1 MSNSR
6 ILTHAVSNLFK
17 EWRFLFS
24 KKYAKKSLLFKTLFF
39 GFCVGFFSCVIFLSA
54 VHKASE
60 KRRQQAFAQQEALY
74 QASGEAIL
82 PLDQEKQ
89 VFNSFLSGI
98 EQAEKMAQDWSGV
111 HRDTAVIFSTPSAAG
126 ALPEKIETLLQ
137 CKIENPS
144 ADYPVC
150 NGAYYKFYEF
160 YCTNKTCH
168 WTFCRK
174 GSMDHSC
181 IYSGSGFWGR
191 DSYEWKHSLQVLFP
205 QAEPLARWVGQ
216 RYDWEIYNLK

>member
-1 MSNSR
+1 MI
-6 ILTHAVSNLFK
+6 ILSVDSSSLVTTVALLRDEFILGEYTLNFK
-17 EWRFLFS
+17 REHS
-24 KKYAKKSLLFKTLFF
+24 
-39 GFCVGFFSCVIFLSA
+39 VIL
-54 VHKASE
+54 
-60 KRRQQAFAQQEALY
+60 
-74 QASGEAIL
+74 
-82 PLDQEKQ
+82 
-89 VFNSFLSGI
+89 
-98 EQAEKMAQDWSGV
+98 M
-111 HRDTAVIFSTPSAAG
+111 
-126 ALPEKIETLLQ
+126 EKIETLLQ

-160 YCTNKTCH
+160 YCTNKACH

-181 IYSGSGFWGR
+181 IYSGSGFWER